1 MPRSAVAYLSDIV
14 EACDAIQDVLSG
26 VDLPTYQKTR
36 AIRSAVEREFI
47 TIGEAISVLGRVS
60 PDVVDGIS
68 HARMIVGFRNVL
80 THDYAAVDDETIFA
94 LAQSDMPELRRECAV
109 LLERTGEAD

>member
-1 MPRSAVAYLSDIV
+1 MPRSTAAYLSDIL

-47 TIGEAISVLGRVS
+47 TIGEAISVLGRVA
-60 PDVVDGIS
+60 PDAVEGIS

-80 THDYAAVDDETIFA
+80 AHDYAAVDDETVFA
-94 LAQSDMPELRRECAV
+94 LAQSDMPELRRECAA
-109 LLERTGEAD
+109 LLESTGEAD

>member
-1 MPRSAVAYLSDIV
+1 MPRSAVAYLSDVI
-14 EACDAIQDVLSG
+14 EACDAIDDVVSG
-26 VDLPTYQKTR
+26 IDLATYQRTR

-47 TIGEAISVLGRVS
+47 IIGEAIRVLGHVA
-60 PDVVDGIS
+60 PDAVEGIS

-80 THDYAAVDDETIFA
+80 THEYVAVDDETVLAF
-94 LAQSDMPELRRECAV
+94 AQSDLPELKRECEV

>member
-26 VDLPTYQKTR
+26 IDLLAYQKTR

-47 TIGEAISVLGRVS
+47 TIGEAISVLGRVA
-60 PDVVDGIS
+60 PEVAAKIS

-80 THDYAAVDDETIFA
+80 THDYAAVDDETVFA
-94 LAQSDMPELRRECAV
+94 LAQSDMPELRRECAI
-109 LLERTGEAD
+109 LLELTGEAD